1 VSSGNEGESPVEGTI
16 VPLENI
22 PVVIHQGHYRL
33 YEKPD
38 GGLRLQ
44 YRRDD
49 KDEDDFIEL
58 PAALV
63 RLLNKAQEGNMSAME
78 MMRAMTGIMRP
89 NGR

>member
-1 VSSGNEGESPVEGTI
+1 MPSGNEGESSL
-16 VPLENI
+16 VPIEEI

-38 GGLRLQ
+38 GGMRLQ

-63 RLLNKAQEGNMSAME
+63 RLLNKAQEGNMSPME
-78 MMRAMTGIMRP
+78 LMRAMTTVMRP